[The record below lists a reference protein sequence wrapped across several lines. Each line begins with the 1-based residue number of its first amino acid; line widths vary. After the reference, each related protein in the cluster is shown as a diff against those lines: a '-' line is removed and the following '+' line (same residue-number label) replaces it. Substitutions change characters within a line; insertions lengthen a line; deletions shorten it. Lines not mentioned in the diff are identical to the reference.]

1 MREILYKPSK
11 EGDSVFVEKKEES
24 IAEWIKNHP
33 RFKWSTM
40 CPEIGVDKG
49 NFSKMLK
56 SGYIKLPEDK
66 IAKIKQI
73 IKNYGYGK

>member
-11 EGDSVFVEKKEES
+11 EKESEKKEES
-24 IAEWIKNHP
+24 IVEWIKSHP